1 VDPPGASEPNVQA
14 PEPRKDAGAAF
25 QYPDFRFFQAGR
37 FLATLGF
44 QMQGVAVG
52 WQVYTLTREPI
63 HLGYVGLAQ
72 FLPAIGFAL
81 ITGHA
86 ADRFERRRVLVVC
99 HAVLVA
105 CAAALLLL
113 ARATSPSVWSI
124 YVVLVVVGSAR
135 AFMGPASQAL
145 LPNVVPP
152 QHFSNAVAW
161 SSSIWHVATIAGP
174 ALGGFLYGAFDGA
187 APVYASAAVLELV
200 AVACLLLVKTRAGA
214 SSKKSTSWNELVAGI
229 RYVWQNQL
237 ILGAITLDMFAVL
250 LGGAVA
256 LLPIYAHDILHTG
269 PLGLG
274 MLRSA
279 PAVGAT
285 LMAVLLAVRPL
296 TRRAGPTLLACV
308 AAFGAA
314 TIVFGTSTRFEI
326 ALLALLTLGA
336 TDMVSVFVRHTV
348 VQLTTPDDMR
358 GRVSAVNLVFI
369 GASNELGEFESGLT
383 AAWFGTVP
391 AVVLGGVGTCV
402 VVLLCA
408 WRFPALRR
416 VDRLDAAS
424 LNALRDQPA
433 SSR

>member
-1 VDPPGASEPNVQA
+1 MDSPGTSEPNDRA
-14 PEPRKDAGAAF
+14 PESRKQAGAAF
-25 QYPDFRFFQAGR
+25 EYPDFRFFQAAR

-86 ADRFERRRVLVVC
+86 ADRFERRRVLVIC

-113 ARATSPSVWSI
+113 TRAANPSVWSI
-124 YVVLVVVGSAR
+124 YVVLVAVGSAR

-152 QHFSNAVAW
+152 QHFANAVAW

-187 APVYASAAVLELV
+187 GPVYATAAVLELV
-200 AVACLLLVKTRAGA
+200 AVGCLLLVKTRAGK
-214 SSKKSTSWNELVAGI
+214 SSKKRTSWNELVAGI

-285 LMAVLLAVRPL
+285 LMAVFLAVRPL

-308 AAFGAA
+308 GAFGLS

-326 ALLALLTLGA
+326 ALLALLALGA
-336 TDMVSVFVRHTV
+336 LDMVSVFVRHTV
-348 VQLTTPDDMR
+348 VQLTTPDEMR

-391 AVVLGGVGTCV
+391 AVVLGGIGTCI

-424 LNALRDQPA
+424 LSALHAQTT
-433 SSR
+433 SSG

>member
-1 VDPPGASEPNVQA
+1 MDPPGPSEPKIEP
-14 PEPRKDAGAAF
+14 PETREEAGAAF
-25 QYPDFRFFQAGR
+25 RYPDFRFFQAAR
-37 FLATLGF
+37 LLATLGF
-44 QMQGVAVG
+44 QMLGVAVG

-86 ADRFERRRVLVVC
+86 ADRFERRRVLVLC
-99 HAVLVA
+99 HAVLA
-105 CAAALLLL
+105 SCAVALLLL
-113 ARATSPSVWSI
+113 TLTPRTSVWSI
-124 YVVLVVVGSAR
+124 YMVLVAVGSAR
-135 AFMGPASQAL
+135 AFAGPASQAL
-145 LPNVVPP
+145 VPNLVPP
-152 QHFSNAVAW
+152 RHFSNAVAW

-174 ALGGFLYGAFDGA
+174 ALGGFLYGVFNGA
-187 APVYASAAVLELV
+187 GPVYATAAALELA

-214 SSKKSTSWNELVAGI
+214 SGKKPASWNELLAGI
-229 RYVWQNQL
+229 RYVWKNQL
-237 ILGAITLDMFAVL
+237 ILGAISLDMFAVL

-256 LLPIYAHDILHTG
+256 LLPIYAHDILHVG
-269 PLGLG
+269 PFGLG

-285 LMAVLLAVRPL
+285 LMAVFLAVRPL
-296 TRRAGPTLLACV
+296 TRRAGPTLLFCV
-308 AAFGAA
+308 GIFGLA
-314 TIVFGTSTRFEI
+314 TVVFGTSTRFEVTLA
-326 ALLALLTLGA
+326 ALLVLGA
-336 TDMVSVFVRHTV
+336 SDMVSVFVRHTV

-402 VVLLCA
+402 AVALCA

-416 VDRLDAAS
+416 VDRLDEAS
-424 LNALRDQPA
+424 LQSEGHSAP
-433 SSR
+433 SRA